1 MMDFDGYQSEAWAYD
16 QHQGD
21 PERALTIALLGLGG
35 EVGTLQA
42 NQKKIVRDGA
52 IHRDHHAVAVEDLG
66 DILWYVADTA
76 TWLGVRLDEVAGAN
90 LSKIASR
97 WPRQGSP
104 LPSDQPQSPARV
116 ATAPVERIGPA
127 RVFDRLDAPDT
138 QRLPRR
144 LEVLIAPS
152 PRTVEGLPPLV
163 MPVSGDRACGD
174 PLGDNAYYE
183 DGYRYHDVFHLAHLA
198 ILGWSPVVRA
208 LLKRKR
214 KSSPRIDDVEDGGR
228 AIAIEE
234 GLSAFVFEAA
244 GRASYFAGATVVDS
258 EILRL
263 CRRMTTNL
271 EVGVCTE
278 MEWERA
284 ILEGFRVWRAVHE
297 LGAAAVLC
305 DLDARTLT
313 ARPLTDAERG
323 HHARVCER
331 TIAEK
336 SGDGGSE
343 VRPDITV

>member
-1 MMDFDGYQSEAWAYD
+1 MDFDEYQSEAWAYD
-16 QHQGD
+16 QNQED

-35 EVGTLQA
+35 EVGTLQT
-42 NQKKIVRDGA
+42 NQKKIVRDGS
-52 IHRDHHAVAVEDLG
+52 IHRDHHTVAVEDLG

-76 TWLGVRLDEVAGAN
+76 TWLGVRLDEVASAN

-97 WPRQGSP
+97 WPRQAST
-104 LPSDQPQSPARV
+104 LPTAQPRGPVRV
-116 ATAPVERIGPA
+116 PTAPVDRIGPA
-127 RVFDRLDAPDT
+127 RSFDTRDTPET
-138 QRLPRR
+138 QRLPRQ

-152 PRTVEGLPPLV
+152 PHSIEGQPPRV
-163 MPVSGDRACGD
+163 VPVSGERACGD
-174 PLGDNAYYE
+174 PLGDNAYDE

-198 ILGWSPVVRA
+198 ILGWSPVMRA

-214 KSSPRIDDVEDGGR
+214 KANPRVDDVEDGGR

-263 CRRMTTNL
+263 CRRMTANL

-278 MEWERA
+278 MEWEKA
-284 ILEGFRVWRAVHE
+284 ILDGFRAWRAVHE
-297 LGAAAVLC
+297 HGDAAVLC

-313 ARPLTDAERG
+313 VRPLTDAERR
-323 HHARVCER
+323 HHTHVCER
-331 TIAEK
+331 AIAEK
-336 SGDGGSE
+336 DMSKRLGDQQAAS
-343 VRPDITV
+343 V